1 MRRYLLLVPLVF
13 LAVGCPVTQRQ
24 DTPWSALRKVEAQTK
39 AKYWLYVPSYYSDD
53 EPSGFNASTE
63 APDAKGRA
71 RGSRYSSAR
80 CWPLVVTLHGTHGWD
95 NSRRQ
100 IMEWKYLAEQ
110 KGLIVV
116 APVLKSVQGILPVR
130 RDTWYR
136 DLKKDEK
143 TILAVIDE
151 VTAQYRVDPNAVLL
165 TGFSAGGYP
174 MYYVALRHPE
184 LFSMVIARACNSSLE
199 LFERIEL
206 TGRARQLPIRIFWG
220 KDDLKPIGSQS
231 WDAVRWLGEHG
242 FKRMNYRKIR
252 GGHLRRPEV
261 AYRFWR
267 EVLPERYRK

>member
-1 MRRYLLLVPLVF
+1 MKRYLIFLP
-13 LAVGCPVTQRQ
+13 LAVAAAGCPVFQRQ
-24 DTPWSALRKVEAQTK
+24 DTPVGVQKANEPQANVE
-39 AKYWLYVPSYYSDD
+39 YRLYVPSYYS
-53 EPSGFNASTE
+53 
-63 APDAKGRA
+63 PDRQ
-71 RGSRYSSAR
+71 
-80 CWPLVVTLHGTHGWD
+80 WPLVVTLHGTHGWD
-95 NSRRQ
+95 DSRRQ

-136 DLKKDEK
+136 DLEKDEE

-151 VTAQYRVDPNAVLL
+151 VTAQYRVDPDAVLL

-206 TGRARQLPIRIFWG
+206 TGQARKLPIRIFWG

-242 FKRMNYRKIR
+242 FRRMNHRKIR